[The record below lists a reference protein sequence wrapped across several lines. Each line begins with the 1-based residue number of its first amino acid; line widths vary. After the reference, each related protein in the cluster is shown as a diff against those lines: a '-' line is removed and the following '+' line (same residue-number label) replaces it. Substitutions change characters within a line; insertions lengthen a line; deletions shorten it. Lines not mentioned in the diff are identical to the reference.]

1 MKKIT
6 IYSSALAMFALSVC
20 PSLVS
25 CSQED
30 LVAEAPGEKDVA
42 SVSPFKIPLREAI
55 GNAERAMRLIEG
67 GRSTRSRTLG
77 KVEYISSAATR
88 SGSPD
93 TLFYVVNFSGDNGF
107 AVLSADRRLPDV
119 YAISDEGHLDMND
132 TVHNKGLGLFFSG
145 LPASVPPIGI
155 DTTVYEPLYPP
166 SYEKDNSYRI
176 DPMFDGNVRRWHQGS
191 PFNLMCPIK
200 YVMTE
205 QFEVWKEERSDVG
218 CVPLST
224 AMIMSYYEW
233 PKVYNR
239 VEFNWSVIKT
249 INPTMD
255 ATSADQVNGV
265 QKRLLDL
272 LAWLGDQDNY
282 ASMQSPYATER
293 LVEPKY
299 KDVFQKY
306 GYRRPADFEDFSN
319 SGLKAMIDQRK
330 PVLIY
335 GNGHMWVVDG
345 LIYDADVEVVNPGGM
360 NYWKRGEGLMFHLV
374 WGWGGEANG
383 YFRFDDGFEHIGK
396 FQDSND
402 PEWQEYWMYHREISK
417 YRQLRICNDFEPLR

>member
-176 DPMFDGNVRRWHQGS
+176 DPMFDGNVRRWHQES
-191 PFNLMCPIK
+191 PFNLTCPMMEDISELIDVKK
-200 YVMTE
+200 YVHAP
-205 QFEVWKEERSDVG
+205 VG
-218 CVPLST
+218 CAPLSLG
-224 AMIMSYYEW
+224 MIMSYYEW
-233 PKVYNR
+233 PESYSGTSFVWSEMKKVDP
-239 VEFNWSVIKT
+239 ELSIKS
-249 INPTMD
+249 IGQLNLNQQALIRML
-255 ATSADQVNGV
+255 S
-265 QKRLLDL
+265 
-272 LAWLGDQDNY
+272 WLG
-282 ASMQSPYATER
+282 ASNNLNSRYTVKSTSTDTEST
-293 LVEPKY
+293 Y
-299 KDVFQKY
+299 KRTFQNF
-306 GYRRPADFEDFSN
+306 GYRQPADFEDFSN

-402 PEWQEYWMYHREISK
+402 PEWDEYWEKKYYLSLYRE
-417 YRQLRICNDFEPLR
+417 LRICNDFEPLR